1 MFPLSVG
8 NQGGGVCLL
17 AIVGRV
23 QVAEGYSEVAQL
35 VAVAILLRTLPV
47 PERRAL
53 TTRDEKKV
61 VSEIRIIFQ
70 TFTIIM
76 LIQDDSG
83 GRVPWLV

>member
-17 AIVGRV
+17 ATVGGV

-35 VAVAILLRTLPV
+35 VAVAILLRTLSV

-83 GRVPWLV
+83 GRVPWLG

>member
-53 TTRDEKKV
+53 TTRDKKV
-61 VSEIRIIFQ
+61 VSEIRIILYL
-70 TFTIIM
+70 T
-76 LIQDDSG
+76 
-83 GRVPWLV
+83 P